1 MEHLRVPHIIVMGH
15 TGCGGVKAAYTKES
29 LGGMLD
35 LWVTNIRNIMNDHKK
50 KLSEQVTEEKKL
62 AYLVKENVRKQV
74 HNVWKNSYV

>member
-1 MEHLRVPHIIVMGH
+1 MGH

-50 KLSEQVTEEKKL
+50 QLSEQVTEEKKL
-62 AYLVKENVRKQV
+62 AYLVRKMLGSKFIMFGKIV
-74 HNVWKNSYV
+74 MFRKLYTMEHVY